1 MDTHNALLDAQEVL
15 RDIGKQY
22 KLAKSVENL
31 ALKLERQYANLID
44 MKEGRRF
51 CAMERCTEIAPAHQD
66 CCIRHESR
74 M

>member
-31 ALKLERQYANLID
+31 ALKLERQYAKLID
-44 MKEGRRF
+44 VKEGRRF
-51 CAMERCTEIAPAHQD
+51 CATLRCTEIAPTHQD
-66 CCIRHESR
+66 YCIRH
-74 M
+74 